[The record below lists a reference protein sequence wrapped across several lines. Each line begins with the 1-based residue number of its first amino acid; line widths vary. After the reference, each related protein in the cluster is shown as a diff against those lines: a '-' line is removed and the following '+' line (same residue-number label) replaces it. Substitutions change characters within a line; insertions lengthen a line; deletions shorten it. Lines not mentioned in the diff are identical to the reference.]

1 MAHHGAV
8 QPVLGHDAAPPP
20 RLGSL
25 PLLSSPVLE
34 PDLPQ
39 QSCQYNCG
47 LVATSSSLPWPQF
60 SSEWAG

>member
-8 QPVLGHDAAPPP
+8 QPVLGHDAAAPP

-25 PLLSSPVLE
+25 PLLRTPVLE

-39 QSCQYNCG
+39 QSCQYNCAF
-47 LVATSSSLPWPQF
+47 VATSPSPLAPVF
-60 SSEWAG
+60 S